1 MDGQGGERP
10 GHAALRLGVV
20 MERRRIHHPWQKWRV
35 AAVAVVPEPPELPV
49 GHPMVRGEDFE
60 RVHGGTLV
68 LELFR
73 DETEAYK
80 YNLSAARPSVYVV
93 LREEERGGVWGLRP
107 VLVSA
112 SPWDSQAHG
121 ETADDR
127 VDAVPMPEPVIAFVK
142 AFVDR
147 WHVDRPFYKR
157 RRKRHDR
164 APGDESEFVRLGAVE
179 EEG

>member
-1 MDGQGGERP
+1 MTRIQGGERP
-10 GHAALRLGVV
+10 GYAALRLGVV
-20 MERRRIHHPWQKWRV
+20 LERRRIDHPWQRWRV

-49 GHPMVRGEDFE
+49 GHRMVVGEDFE
-60 RVHGGTLV
+60 RVHGGTLP

-80 YNLSAARPSVYVV
+80 YNLSATRPAVYVV
-93 LREEERGGVWGLRP
+93 LREAEAGPWGWRP
-107 VLVSA
+107 ALVSA
-112 SPWDSQAHG
+112 SPWDAQAHS
-121 ETADDR
+121 ETAEDR

-157 RRKRHDR
+157 RRRGRDR
-164 APGDESEFVRLGAVE
+164 GPGEASTFVPLGAGEDGV
-179 EEG
+179 